1 MSKPEPPNR
10 VASSAGLDRWPGDF
24 MAGEQVTAHGTQWH
38 GKTGT
43 VVTEWQS
50 HWYRRPGL
58 VAVFL
63 PDFPATKFWWFAPHN
78 LKRSNAK
85 FCERAG
91 GRSDV

>member
-1 MSKPEPPNR
+1 MNNPEPSRSTSDAQPR
-10 VASSAGLDRWPGDF
+10 SLHEVLDRWPGDF
-24 MAGEQVTAHGTQWH
+24 MAGEQVTAHGTPWH

-78 LKRSNAK
+78 LKRPNES
-85 FCERAG
+85 R
-91 GRSDV
+91 